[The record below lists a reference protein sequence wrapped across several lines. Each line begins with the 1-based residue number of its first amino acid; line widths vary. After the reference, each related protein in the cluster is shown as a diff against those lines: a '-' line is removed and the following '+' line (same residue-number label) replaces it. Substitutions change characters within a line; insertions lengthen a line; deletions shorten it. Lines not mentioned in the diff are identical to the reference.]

1 MKKFFWLLAGLAAG
15 LAAGCSDDA
24 NEGGGTDGPAPI
36 PEPKPLSQLTADV
49 SFTPQSAKLVREA
62 AFDKEG
68 GEGYLL
74 TLTDAEGAEI
84 RVALRADEGAS
95 PFGRYDFS
103 RTNDCVPG
111 SNDGADAATGSWY
124 YASQKAVAPIVSGVL
139 DLSRVPGNKPSDTS
153 YRVQVAF
160 EDDHSPAFGIT
171 AVYSGAMTLEGVD
184 ATPDATTTYC
194 YAGASGFYAD
204 DGYNSWGIDFDNA
217 DFTHLLSIFEFNGI
231 PAGIYTIT
239 EDYAPNT
246 VTWATYDEEMT
257 YLSTGTVTVE
267 RDGEE
272 YKVTVDAVD
281 EYDAPFKA
289 DFAGQIYYENTSE
302 QASIS
307 PREVY
312 VVCYGEKDGLTNWY
326 ITLVDRGYLTT
337 RDAVG
342 NCYYGSILHFDL
354 RSDAANDYACPSFLA
369 EYFSGSPAIGKLTE
383 GNVTIA
389 RDGEWYEISFD
400 GLTLAGSDQTSLTG
414 SYEGR
419 VQYIDARE

>member
-1 MKKFFWLLAGLAAG
+1 M
-15 LAAGCSDDA
+15 
-24 NEGGGTDGPAPI
+24 
-36 PEPKPLSQLTADV
+36 
-49 SFTPQSAKLVREA
+49 
-62 AFDKEG
+62 
-68 GEGYLL
+68 
-74 TLTDAEGAEI
+74 
-84 RVALRADEGAS
+84 
-95 PFGRYDFS
+95 
-103 RTNDCVPG
+103 PG

-124 YASQKAVAPIVSGVL
+124 YASQKAVAPIVGGVL

-153 YRVQVAF
+153 YRVQIAF

-171 AVYSGAMTLEGVD
+171 AVYSGTMTLEGVD

-217 DFTHLLSIFEFNGI
+217 DFTHLLSIFEFNVAPDATEQDGI

-289 DFAGQIYYENTSE
+289 DFAGQI
-302 QASIS
+302 
-307 PREVY
+307 
-312 VVCYGEKDGLTNWY
+312 
-326 ITLVDRGYLTT
+326 
-337 RDAVG
+337 
-342 NCYYGSILHFDL
+342 
-354 RSDAANDYACPSFLA
+354 
-369 EYFSGSPAIGKLTE
+369 
-383 GNVTIA
+383 
-389 RDGEWYEISFD
+389 
-400 GLTLAGSDQTSLTG
+400 
-414 SYEGR
+414 
-419 VQYIDARE
+419 

>member
-1 MKKFFWLLAGLAAG
+1 MKKIFLVAGRTRSG
-15 LAAGCSDDA
+15 SCGRVQRRR
-24 NEGGGTDGPAPI
+24 ERGGVLTAPR
-36 PEPKPLSQLTADV
+36 PSPNSEPLSQLTADV

-103 RTNDCVPG
+103 RANDCVPG

-124 YASQKAVAPIVSGVL
+124 YASQKAVAPIVGGVL

-217 DFTHLLSIFEFNGI
+217 DFTHLLSIFEFNVAPDATEQDGI

-272 YKVTVDAVD
+272 YKGHGRRRRRIRRSVQGRFRRTDLLRKHLRAGLDLTPRGLRGLLRRERRTDQLVHHARRPGLSHHARRRRQLLLRLDPPFRPAQRRSQRLRRRSARRHVRRTERTVGRGHLGRRQRRMPRSSPNISA
-281 EYDAPFKA
+281 ARPR
-289 DFAGQIYYENTSE
+289 S
-302 QASIS
+302 AS
-307 PREVY
+307 
-312 VVCYGEKDGLTNWY
+312 
-326 ITLVDRGYLTT
+326 
-337 RDAVG
+337 
-342 NCYYGSILHFDL
+342 
-354 RSDAANDYACPSFLA
+354 
-369 EYFSGSPAIGKLTE
+369 
-383 GNVTIA
+383 
-389 RDGEWYEISFD
+389 
-400 GLTLAGSDQTSLTG
+400 
-414 SYEGR
+414 
-419 VQYIDARE
+419 

>member
-1 MKKFFWLLAGLAAG
+1 
-15 LAAGCSDDA
+15 
-24 NEGGGTDGPAPI
+24 
-36 PEPKPLSQLTADV
+36 
-49 SFTPQSAKLVREA
+49 
-62 AFDKEG
+62 
-68 GEGYLL
+68 
-74 TLTDAEGAEI
+74 
-84 RVALRADEGAS
+84 
-95 PFGRYDFS
+95 
-103 RTNDCVPG
+103 
-111 SNDGADAATGSWY
+111 
-124 YASQKAVAPIVSGVL
+124 
-139 DLSRVPGNKPSDTS
+139 
-153 YRVQVAF
+153 VQVAF

-217 DFTHLLSIFEFNGI
+217 DFTHLLSIFEFNVAPDATEQDGI

-354 RSDAANDYACPSFLA
+354 RSDAANDYTDGVPEGTFAVQNGQSGVGIWGGDNAACTSFLA
-369 EYFSGSPAIGKLTE
+369 EYFSGSPRDRQADGRQRHDRARRRVVRNLVRRADPRRKRSDIAHGKLRRARAIHRRTGVSPSTLYGKTPSNRGSKAFLSSRPRGGSAPDPLLHPLRERHEIGHRQLFGALREKGMLRPAEIAE
-383 GNVTIA
+383 GGAQRIA
-389 RDGEWYEISFD
+389 QHLR
-400 GLTLAGSDQTSLTG
+400 
-414 SYEGR
+414 R
-419 VQYIDARE
+419 